1 MMTLKRWIK
10 RSTRDALTPVTQEN
24 GQAKQELKGDV
35 DIVSRQ
41 CLNALTLTNG
51 WSFTTESL
59 APVFI
64 WKVEKESE
72 AVSDESHVP
81 TDNDTLYS
89 EFMQSEYVEWPAY
102 DFSGSHDRAQ
112 LSAYQQ
118 IQNYSERQAQA
129 IRDNH
134 ERVADWCNEQ
144 MQVHRVFSRVGSL
157 SLNR

>member
-1 MMTLKRWIK
+1 MSECSDPDEWMQLHHGEPGTGLY
-10 RSTRDALTPVTQEN
+10 LE
-24 GQAKQELKGDV
+24 GGE
-35 DIVSRQ
+35 
-41 CLNALTLTNG
+41 
-51 WSFTTESL
+51 
-59 APVFI
+59 
-64 WKVEKESE
+64 ESE
-72 AVSDESHVP
+72 AVSDESQVP

-89 EFMQSEYVEWPAY
+89 EFMQAEYVEWPAY